1 MSEANEASVDNFMKA
16 LEEEAKAASEF
27 FGDGAAV
34 AEPTGKGRA
43 VADVVAEIRKG
54 KGVNWALF
62 NV

>member
-27 FGDGAAV
+27 FGDGTAV
-34 AEPTGKGRA
+34 AGPTGKGRS
-43 VADVVAEIRKG
+43 VGDVVSEIRKG

-62 NV
+62 GV